1 MLFITGIPLVFME
14 LSLGQYCSSGI
25 VTLWKLSPIFQ
36 GNAVL
41 DTEIKL
47 MGVAMHFLI
56 GCIILF

>member
-36 GNAVL
+36 GNTIL

-47 MGVAMHFLI
+47 MGVEMHF
-56 GCIILF
+56 FN